1 MIPEAIKG
9 TGKLISRA
17 FSYWEVFFINKIFA
31 SFMEKNGNNGIGL
44 FLLAIGFITSLAVLY
59 IIDVWILG
67 PVAAIFAAAY
77 KWLAGGL
84 YGHPNYTTAWWYF
97 QHPLATARAWLGGHL
112 SQPEVRSWWIGLN
125 VLIAVMWTLRRIAWQ
140 FDWTIT
146 KTNGIKIKKDDATY
160 GSARW
165 AVKSD
170 LARVCDFGFGPGI
183 VLGALGTVPVR
194 IPPKPKTWMNRHV
207 LVVGAPGSGKSR
219 GYVRPNIFTAVRAG
233 ESVLVTDPKGELYRS
248 MAGWLKS
255 RGYTVKGFNLVQM
268 EQSDHWN
275 PLGEIRTPLDA
286 DVFAQVVISTT
297 ETGPKKG
304 GDAFWDRAEQNL
316 LKALALYVTIELPA
330 DKRHFGSLYDIL
342 AAGDFEQVD
351 ALFAKLPSSH
361 PAKGPYNVYA
371 MAGDNVKGGVVI
383 GLGTRLQ
390 VFQQEMVRGITGDSD
405 IDLTLPGKGKCAYFI
420 ITPDTHGAF
429 DFLASLLFTFLFVR
443 LVELADTSPNGRLP
457 VQVRFLL
464 DEFAN
469 IVSIPEFEKKIA
481 TVRSR
486 GLDCHVIVQSIPQLE
501 RKYGRTWEEI
511 MACCDTKLIIG
522 VKDDTTA
529 RYVSH
534 MLGESTVETRS
545 ATREV
550 NPIWG
555 QRLFD
560 DRRSLGITG
569 RELMTPDEIQKMRS
583 KFCLVFLPDGTP
595 PAKLKVLDYEQF
607 PEAKEL
613 KKVIVTEKKEEEKE
627 IETEDELNDGG
638 NEDYYDTKDQKP
650 VEDGAEKVTEENIK
664 DGDKVIET
672 EHKTGSEKTVVPW

>member
-1 MIPEAIKG
+1 MLNNIAESFTEKVG
-9 TGKLISRA
+9 
-17 FSYWEVFFINKIFA
+17 NK
-31 SFMEKNGNNGIGL
+31 GIGL
-44 FLLAIGFITSLAVLY
+44 FLLAAGAITSLAVLY
-59 IIDVWILG
+59 VIDVWLLS
-67 PVAAIFAAAY
+67 PVAAIFVTAY

-84 YGHPNYTTAWWYF
+84 HGHPNYTSALWYF
-97 QHPLATARAWLGGHL
+97 QHPVATARAWLGGHL

-125 VLIAVMWTLRRIAWQ
+125 VFISVIWTLRRIAWH
-140 FDWTIT
+140 FDWAIINATGI
-146 KTNGIKIKKDDATY
+146 GIKIKKDDATY

-183 VLGALGTVPVR
+183 ILGALGAAPVR

-219 GYVRPNIFTAVRAG
+219 GYVRPNIFAAVRSG

-248 MAGWLKS
+248 MSGWLNSK
-255 RGYTVKGFNLVQM
+255 GYIVKGFNLVQM

-275 PLGEIRTPLDA
+275 PLAEIRTPLDA

-316 LKALALYVTIELPA
+316 LKALALYVTTELPA

-342 AAGDFEQVD
+342 AAGDFQSVD
-351 ALFAKLPSSH
+351 DLFTKLPPGH

-371 MAGDNVKGGVVI
+371 QAGDNVKGGVVI

-390 VFQQEMVRGITGDSD
+390 VFQQEMVRRITSD
-405 IDLTLPGKGKCAYFI
+405 THIDLTLPGKEKCAYFI

-443 LVELADTSPNGRLP
+443 LVELADISPGGRLS
-457 VQVRFLL
+457 VQARFLL

-486 GLDCHVIVQSIPQLE
+486 GLDCHVIVQSLPQLE
-501 RKYGRTWEEI
+501 RKYGRTWEEL

-529 RYVSH
+529 RYVSR

-545 ATREV
+545 ASREV
-550 NPIWG
+550 NPLWG
-555 QRLFD
+555 QDLFD
-560 DRRSLGITG
+560 DRRSIGVTG
-569 RELMTPDEIQKMRS
+569 RPLMTPDEVQKMRS
-583 KFCLVFLPDGTP
+583 RFCIAFLPDGTP
-595 PAKLKVLDYEQF
+595 PARLRVLDYEQF

-613 KKVIVTEKKEEEKE
+613 RNILVAVKREEEKE
-627 IETEDELNDGG
+627 PVAGKDEHNNGG
-638 NEDYYDTKDQKP
+638 NKDYHDTIDQQP
-650 VEDGAEKVTEENIK
+650 VEGGEEKVVEEYIK
-664 DGDKVIET
+664 EGDRVIEI
-672 EHKTGSEKTVVPW
+672 ENNTGSGKTVVPW